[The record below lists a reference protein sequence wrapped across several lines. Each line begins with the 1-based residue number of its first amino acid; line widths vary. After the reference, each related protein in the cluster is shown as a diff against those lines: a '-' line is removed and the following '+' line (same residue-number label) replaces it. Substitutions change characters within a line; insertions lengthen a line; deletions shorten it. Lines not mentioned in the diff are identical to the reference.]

1 MVDGMKWVSSKLRLV
16 FRAAVKFDGDHGFLL
31 SAGITFNI
39 LLCLIPLTL
48 LMLSVIGYLF
58 TREAVL
64 EQIRN
69 FILQAA
75 PSLDPEVMGVISD
88 LVKDRRI
95 IGIVG
100 IGGLVWISTWV
111 FGSLRSALNIIMGF
125 EKGRS
130 FLHGLAID
138 ICMVVMVIILL
149 LTSMSLTSFVTY
161 IEGYGLPFHIG
172 PILQWL
178 MKYLLPLLFTYWMF
192 FLIYKIIPDRRISF
206 RTALFTALFTSVLW
220 ETAKHFFGWYILH
233 LSRFPVLY
241 GSLSALVVFL
251 FWLYYSSII
260 LLLGG
265 EVAHLSQKEKQSKA
279 EDRRG

>member
-1 MVDGMKWVSSKLRLV
+1 MKWLWSKLRLV
-16 FRAAVKFDGDHGFLL
+16 FHAAVKFDDDHGFLL

-58 TREAVL
+58 RREAVL

-75 PSLDPEVMGVISD
+75 PSLDPKVMGVISD
-88 LVKDRRI
+88 LVEDRQI

-100 IGGLVWISTWV
+100 IGSLVWISTWV
-111 FGSLRSALNIIMGF
+111 FSSLRSALNMIMGV

-130 FLHGLAID
+130 FLHGMAID
-138 ICMVVMVIILL
+138 ICMVFLVVILL
-149 LTSMSLTSFVTY
+149 LLSMSLTSFVTY
-161 IEGYGLPFHIG
+161 IQGYGLPFQIG

-192 FLIYKIIPDRRISF
+192 FLIYKIIPDRKISF
-206 RTALFTALFTSVLW
+206 RTALLTALFTSVLW
-220 ETAKHFFGWYILH
+220 ETAKHLFGWYILH
-233 LSRFPVLY
+233 ISRFPVLY

-265 EVAHLSQKEKQSKA
+265 EVAHLSQKEKKSNA
-279 EDRRG
+279 EDRR

>member
-1 MVDGMKWVSSKLRLV
+1 MKWIWSKFRLV
-16 FRAAVKFDGDHGFLL
+16 FHAAKKFDGDHGFLL

-58 TREAVL
+58 SREAVL

-75 PSLDPEVMGVISD
+75 PSLDPKVMGVISD
-88 LVKDRRI
+88 LVEDRQI
-95 IGIVG
+95 IGILG
-100 IGGLVWISTWV
+100 IGSLVWISTWV
-111 FGSLRSALNIIMGF
+111 FGSLRAALNMIMGF

-138 ICMVVMVIILL
+138 ICMVVLVVILL
-149 LTSMSLTSFVTY
+149 LLSVSLTSFVTY
-161 IEGYGLPFHIG
+161 IQGFGLPFHIG

-192 FLIYKIIPDRRISF
+192 FLIYKIIPDRKISF
-206 RTALFTALFTSVLW
+206 RSALLTALFTSVLW
-220 ETAKHFFGWYILH
+220 ETAKHLFGWYILH

-251 FWLYYSSII
+251 SWLYYSSII

-265 EVAHLSQKEKQSKA
+265 EVAHLSQKEKKGNG
-279 EDRRG
+279 DRR

>member
-1 MVDGMKWVSSKLRLV
+1 MKWVWSKLRLV
-16 FRAAVKFDGDHGFLL
+16 FRAAAKFDGDHGFLL

-75 PSLDPEVMGVISD
+75 PTLDPEVMGVISD
-88 LVKDRRI
+88 LVKDRQI

-111 FGSLRSALNIIMGF
+111 FGSLRAALNIIMGF

-138 ICMVVMVIILL
+138 ICMVVLVISLL
-149 LTSMSLTSFVTY
+149 LTSMSLTSFVAY
-161 IEGYGLPFHIG
+161 IQGYGLPFQIG

-192 FLIYKIIPDRRISF
+192 FLIYKIIPDRKISF

-220 ETAKHFFGWYILH
+220 ETAKHLFGWYILY

-241 GSLSALVVFL
+241 GSLSAVVVFL

-265 EVAHLSQKEKQSKA
+265 EVAHLSHKEKRSKA
-279 EDRRG
+279 GDRR

>member
-1 MVDGMKWVSSKLRLV
+1 LVDGMKWVWSKLRLV
-16 FRAAVKFDGDHGFLL
+16 FRAAAKFDADHGFLL

-75 PSLDPEVMGVISD
+75 PTLDPEVMGVISD
-88 LVKDRRI
+88 LVKDRQI

-111 FGSLRSALNIIMGF
+111 FGSLRAALNIIMGF

-138 ICMVVMVIILL
+138 ICMVVLVISLL

-161 IEGYGLPFHIG
+161 IQGYGLPFHIE

-192 FLIYKIIPDRRISF
+192 FLIYKIIPDRKISF
-206 RTALFTALFTSVLW
+206 RTALLTALFTSVLW
-220 ETAKHFFGWYILH
+220 ETAKHLFGWYILY

-265 EVAHLSQKEKQSKA
+265 EVAHLSQKGETEQ
-279 EDRRG
+279 RRGP